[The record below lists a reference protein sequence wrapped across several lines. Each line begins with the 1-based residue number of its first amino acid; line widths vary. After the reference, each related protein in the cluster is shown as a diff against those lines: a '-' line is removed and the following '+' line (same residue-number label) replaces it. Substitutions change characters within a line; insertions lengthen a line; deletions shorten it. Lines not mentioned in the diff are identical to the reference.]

1 MNKSLK
7 LFTIFGIT
15 IKVHITFILLPA
27 LVGFMLLAEG
37 PLVVLRGIIFTFI
50 IFGFVTC
57 HELSHSLV
65 AKRFNVE
72 VKDITLLP
80 IGGVASMQGIP
91 EEPKEEFLIAIAG
104 PLFNLVMAALLFY
117 PVYLIIGE
125 GLRGMSFMNVVEEGF
140 SSWKSTLLY
149 IFWINPILAIFNLL
163 PAFPMD
169 GGRALRAYLA
179 HRLGIS
185 KATRI
190 AVALGHA
197 FALLFGFIGLMS
209 RWIILIVIAFFVYIA
224 ASQEERQIDLKMA
237 LKDYKVKDILNEEFI
252 SLSPDTPL
260 SEALEMSLRAS
271 QYNYPVVKDENLL
284 GLLSIQ
290 DLLSTIHR
298 FGKDRK
304 VNEVMSKKVITAKLD
319 ESLASVYNKM
329 IKNNTKV
336 VVILEDNNLKGLITL
351 EDIARIYSIES
362 YKT

>member
-1 MNKSLK
+1 
-7 LFTIFGIT
+7 
-15 IKVHITFILLPA
+15 
-27 LVGFMLLAEG
+27 
-37 PLVVLRGIIFTFI
+37 
-50 IFGFVTC
+50 
-57 HELSHSLV
+57 
-65 AKRFNVE
+65 
-72 VKDITLLP
+72 
-80 IGGVASMQGIP
+80 MQGIP

-149 IFWINPILAIFNLL
+149 TFWINPILAIFNLL

-224 ASQEERQIDLKMA
+224 ASQEERQIDLKMT
-237 LKDYKVKDILNEEFI
+237 LKDYKVRDILNEEFI

-260 SEALEMSLRAS
+260 SEVLEMSLRAS
-271 QYNYPVVKDENLL
+271 QHNYPVVKDKNLL

-304 VNEVMSKKVITAKLD
+304 VNEVMSKKIITAKLD

-329 IKNNTKV
+329 IRNNTKV